1 LSLAKRRGLLAFVAV
16 LLAQAVWIL
25 AVPPFRGSDEVDHV
39 YRAAGVASGQWH
51 LSEGAQHGRG
61 LLVWVPTDVV
71 AAARAQ
77 CMSLSYVGHDNCQAV
92 ATSGDRSLVATAAGG
107 YDPFFYV
114 VVGTVAKPFHGA
126 AVDYAMRAA
135 TAVLCALLLAVGV
148 GVMTFA
154 GTGRWATLG
163 VLAALT
169 PEVIFSG
176 AIPSPNG
183 VEMGLGFVLWAA
195 LLAAV
200 RRDDHH
206 VLQRRLLLVAA
217 AAVVP
222 LTFVRLLGPLWVLL
236 IVGAV
241 ALTVGV
247 RGTWEIVRRHRWVV
261 TTAAAATFLGVC
273 WWAGWQV
280 IASQADGVQADKDR
294 VLWILAFN
302 LPAYTMQ
309 MVGAF
314 PFRDQP
320 APLGVYPLAFFV
332 IGLLVVAAW
341 RRGAPIRAARAVP
354 WIVVVALVVP
364 IVLSLGFMPSLG
376 AFWQGRYELPF
387 VIGILPLCGLLLDKA
402 GFAPHEGPKLV
413 TLSAVFLA
421 IVQVTSVVHVERME
435 QGRPVSA
442 SDPHWADPGPWLLGA
457 GMLVAC
463 LLAGPLF
470 RIRAPEPDDEKPRA
484 DVRLGRAG

>member
-1 LSLAKRRGLLAFVAV
+1 MSLATRRGLLAFVVV
-16 LLAQAVWIL
+16 LLAEAVWIL

-61 LLVWVPTDVV
+61 LLVLVPTDVV
-71 AAARAQ
+71 EAARAQ
-77 CMSLSYVGHDNCQAV
+77 CTSLSYVGHDNCQAV
-92 ATSGDRSLVATAAGG
+92 RTEGDRSLVATAAGG

-114 VVGTVAKPFHGA
+114 VVGTVGKPFHGA

-135 TAVLCALLLAVGV
+135 TAVLCALLLALGV
-148 GVMTFA
+148 AVLSIA

-163 VLAALT
+163 VLAAFT
-169 PEVIFSG
+169 PEVVFSG

-183 VEMGLGFVLWAA
+183 VEMALGFLLWAA
-195 LLAAV
+195 LLAVV
-200 RRDDHH
+200 RRDDDQA
-206 VLQRRLLLVAA
+206 LQGRLLMVAA
-217 AAVVP
+217 AAAVP

-241 ALTVGV
+241 ALTVGM
-247 RGTWEIVRRHRWVV
+247 RGTWDIVRRHRRVAV
-261 TTAAAATFLGVC
+261 TAAVLTVLGVC
-273 WWAGWQV
+273 WWFGWQV
-280 IASQADGVQADKDR
+280 IASHADGVQADKDR

-332 IGLLVVAAW
+332 IGLLVIAAW
-341 RRGAPIRAARAVP
+341 RRGVPPRARRAVL
-354 WIVVVALVVP
+354 WIVVAALVVP
-364 IVLSLGFMPSLG
+364 VALSLWFMPSLG

-387 VIGILPLCGLLLDKA
+387 VIGILPLCGLLLDE
-402 GFAPHEGPKLV
+402 GRFAPEEGPKLV
-413 TLSAVFLA
+413 ALSAAFLA
-421 IVQVTSVVHVERME
+421 IVQVVSVVHVEQLE
-435 QGRPVSA
+435 QGRVVSA

-457 GMLVAC
+457 GMLAAC
-463 LLAGPLF
+463 LLAGLMF
-470 RIRAPEPDDEKPRA
+470 RLRAPQPDD
-484 DVRLGRAG
+484 G